1 MVMGYE
7 KSGKHQLSHRW
18 CSGAKTAMISLMAIA
33 LLVGPYPPHY
43 VTGFSPYS
51 FPSPVARYH
60 PQPSSWHV
68 TRVMKVSRRGSVSKS
83 SVDETNRETT
93 NAISVMTTPR
103 PRKRVYWQKVS
114 RMPKRAVR
122 IYADYASRLWNE
134 TNPVARRRIAED
146 KATAAVRAVEN
157 IMRGEEYVAFSEES
171 EDARQQLLNAC
182 QVMLET
188 MEKSRPATTRKDDIS
203 VVVKTSTNTTAKPKK
218 PRRSILFGALMGA
231 VVACWV
237 FSGNYIFTGLF
248 TLMTVLGQLEYY
260 RMVMNT
266 GIYPA
271 RRISI
276 VGACSM
282 FLTVS

>member
-1 MVMGYE
+1 
-7 KSGKHQLSHRW
+7 
-18 CSGAKTAMISLMAIA
+18 MISLITIA
-33 LLVGPYPPHY
+33 LLVGAYPPHC
-43 VTGFSPYS
+43 VTAFSTCS
-51 FPSPVARYH
+51 FSSPVARYR
-60 PQPSSWHV
+60 PKPSSWHKV
-68 TRVMKVSRRGSVSKS
+68 RVMKASRRGSVSKP
-83 SVDETNRETT
+83 SVDETNRET
-93 NAISVMTTPR
+93 NAISVMSTPR

-114 RMPKRAVR
+114 RMPKKAVI

-134 TNPVARRRIAED
+134 TNPVARERIAQD

-188 MEKSRPATTRKDDIS
+188 MEKSRPAAASKDDVS
-203 VVVKTSTNTTAKPKK
+203 VVVEASSDTAARPKK
-218 PRRSILFGALMGA
+218 PRRSILFGAVMGA
-231 VVACWV
+231 VVASWV
-237 FSGNYIFTGLF
+237 FSGSYIFTGLF
-248 TLMTVLGQLEYY
+248 TLMTILGQLEYY